1 MLCKYALPTALLILL
16 PMVLGAQLR
25 TTKSVASPLLI
36 VQPLQNG
43 GGLKVKGA
51 DGQGMHLRLTEG
63 IIRFLMEREQGAFC
77 VVQKDRRGNF
87 TRLESREQITSD
99 KPQYFLEGSLSF
111 IKDTK
116 HPNGYY
122 QCLLRLR
129 NSDKQK
135 PLCVAWRGTAESLL
149 LLSGNVQGY
158 AGVHKEG
165 LIGALGEQVLVALR
179 SRLGEAQKPT
189 PSTEPAPSDNL
200 PVRVV
205 LSEDPQHLFPKE
217 RNAP

>member
-1 MLCKYALPTALLILL
+1 MLRQHIASALFTLL
-16 PMVLGAQLR
+16 PMVTGAQLR
-25 TTKSVASPLLI
+25 TTKSVSVPLLI

-51 DGQGMHLRLTEG
+51 DGQGMHLRMTEG
-63 IIRFLMEREQGAFC
+63 ITRFLMEREQGAFY

-87 TRLESREQITSD
+87 TRLESKEQITST
-99 KPQYFLEGSLSF
+99 KPPFFLEGVLSF
-111 IKDTK
+111 VKDAK
-116 HPNGYY
+116 HPRGYY

-129 NSDKQK
+129 NDEKQK
-135 PLCVAWRGTAESLL
+135 PLCVGWTGTAESLL

-165 LIGALGEQVLVALR
+165 LIGAMGEQVLVALR
-179 SRLGEAQKPT
+179 NRLGEAQKPPT
-189 PSTEPAPSDNL
+189 STEPAPSDNL

-205 LSEDPQHLFPKE
+205 LSEDPQRLFPKE